1 MAVHASSTMVDL
13 PNGEGPVG
21 FDNPL
26 GDNILGDDLLG
37 DDKAEL
43 LGEFDDGD
51 TGPSLPII
59 LLSAASALASGIIAL
74 YITYRLLGV
83 AIELSAGI
91 ATLGAS
97 IALGV
102 TGAGLSILTGSR
114 AAMSNIAFSCGLIVI
129 SGLFLGICTLMG
141 AVMALLL
148 TMMGG

>member
-1 MAVHASSTMVDL
+1 MVDL
-13 PNGEGPVG
+13 PDGEGPVG
-21 FDNPL
+21 FDGSL
-26 GDNILGDDLLG
+26 EDMLG

-51 TGPSLPII
+51 TRPSLPII
-59 LLSAASALASGIIAL
+59 LLNAASALTGGIITL

-102 TGAGLSILTGSR
+102 TGAGLSIITGSR
-114 AAMSNIAFSCGLIVI
+114 AAMSNIAFSCGLLVL
-129 SGLFLGICTLMG
+129 SALFLGICTLMG

>member
-1 MAVHASSTMVDL
+1 MAVHASPTMVER
-13 PNGEGPVG
+13 PNGEGPVD
-21 FDNPL
+21 FDE
-26 GDNILGDDLLG
+26 ILGDDKFLG
-37 DDKAEL
+37 GDQAEL

-51 TGPSLPII
+51 SGPSLPII
-59 LLSAASALASGIIAL
+59 LLSAASALAGGIITL
-74 YITYRLLGV
+74 YITYRLFGV
-83 AIELSAGI
+83 AIELSAGL

-102 TGAGLSILTGSR
+102 TGAGLSIITGSR

>member
-1 MAVHASSTMVDL
+1 MVDL
-13 PNGEGPVG
+13 PDGEGPVG
-21 FDNPL
+21 FDGSL
-26 GDNILGDDLLG
+26 EDMLG

-51 TGPSLPII
+51 TRPSLPII
-59 LLSAASALASGIIAL
+59 LLSAASALAGGIITL

-102 TGAGLSILTGSR
+102 TGAGLSIITGSR
-114 AAMSNIAFSCGLIVI
+114 AAMSNIAFSCGLLVL
-129 SGLFLGICTLMG
+129 SALFLGICTLMG

>member
-13 PNGEGPVG
+13 PDGEEPVG
-21 FDNPL
+21 FDGPL
-26 GDNILGDDLLG
+26 EDMLG

-51 TGPSLPII
+51 TRPSLPII
-59 LLSAASALASGIIAL
+59 LLSAAGALAGGIITL

-102 TGAGLSILTGSR
+102 TGAGLSIITGSR
-114 AAMSNIAFSCGLIVI
+114 AAMSNIAFSCGLLVL
-129 SGLFLGICTLMG
+129 SALFLGICTLMG
-141 AVMALLL
+141 ALTALLL